1 MGKLGVIAAV
11 ILGGLTMGGCTIA
24 STWMGTY
31 NGIQKRDE
39 GVKGKEREIASCY
52 QKRADVIT
60 NMANTVERFAQQ
72 ERSVFVDTAQ
82 ARGPNAGGAAIKLP
96 EGATPE
102 QITAVLAAQASRLI
116 NIASVTESNPQIKSD
131 QNFLRLQADLKQV
144 ETQCDVIRRQYI
156 TTVQQFNTSIRTF
169 PSNLIAGFHGV
180 AIKEQIKFDNEA
192 QNRVSPRVFEPAK
205 K

>member
-11 ILGGLTMGGCTIA
+11 VLGGLTMGGCTIA

-52 QKRADVIT
+52 QKRGDMIT
-60 NMANTVERFAQQ
+60 NLANTVERFAQQ
-72 ERSVFVDTAQ
+72 ERSVIVDATQ
-82 ARGPNAGGAAIKLP
+82 ARGPNAGSGAIKLP

-102 QITAVLAAQASRLI
+102 QITAVLAAQASTMVRL
-116 NIASVTESNPQIKSD
+116 NSVTEAYPQLKSD
-131 QNFLRLQADLKQV
+131 QNFLRMQADLKQV
-144 ETQCDVIRRQYI
+144 ETQCDMIRRQYI
-156 TTVQQFNTSIRTF
+156 TSVQQFNTGIRTF
-169 PSNLIAGFHGV
+169 PSNIIAGFHGV

-192 QNRVSPRVFEPAK
+192 QNRISPRVFEPAK